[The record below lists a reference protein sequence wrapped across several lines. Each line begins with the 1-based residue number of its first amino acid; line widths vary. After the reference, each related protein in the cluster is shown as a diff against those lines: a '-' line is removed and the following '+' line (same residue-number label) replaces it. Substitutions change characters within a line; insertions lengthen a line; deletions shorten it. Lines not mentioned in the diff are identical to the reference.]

1 MFSLKDKRYLLL
13 LGIYPFFGLL
23 YLLAESR
30 TGGYHLMTT
39 ALDYALP
46 FVPPMV
52 LFYLMWFPYVGLAVG
67 FFALYSERDFKHLL
81 FLIYT
86 GMALSYVIYFLYP
99 TAQNLR
105 PNPLPDDIFS
115 RVVAFLYRTDTP
127 TNVAPSIH
135 AIDAVAVH
143 LAVSRSRLMK
153 NRPAWRHASAFLSVG
168 ILLSTLL
175 IKQHAIADVVS
186 GTVLVFALDA
196 FYRKKIEPK
205 WRKAGSSDPT

>member
-1 MFSLKDKRYLLL
+1 MFNLKDKRYLLL

-23 YLLAESR
+23 FLLAESR
-30 TGGYHLMTT
+30 TGGYHLMTIS
-39 ALDYALP
+39 LDYALP

-52 LFYLMWFPYVGLAVG
+52 LFYLMWFPYVGVAVG

-86 GMALSYVIYFLYP
+86 GMALSYVVYFVYP

-105 PNPLPDDIFS
+105 PNPLPDGFFS
-115 RVVAFLYRTDTP
+115 QIVAFLYRTDTP

-143 LAVSRSRLMK
+143 LVVSRSRLTSS
-153 NRPAWRHASAFLSVG
+153 RPFLRHASAFLSVG

-175 IKQHAIADVVS
+175 IKQHAIVDVVT
-186 GTVLVFALDA
+186 GTVLVFGLDA
-196 FYRKKIEPK
+196 LYKKTIKPRMK
-205 WRKAGSSDPT
+205 KAESSDPT